1 MKNFSNKYIF
11 LYITALVTVV
21 ALMLTMV
28 SLGLK
33 PLREAN
39 QKVEKA
45 QQILKA
51 AGYGETAK
59 KQALALFDQVTTRQD
74 KDGQEHY
81 RIRCADGSMGQ
92 VIYVKGKGLW
102 GPIWGYIILAEDNN
116 TIKGVVFDHKSET
129 PGLGARITEETFQ
142 QSFCG
147 KKIKDKEGH
156 FVSVRILPKGKEPTV
171 TEEHRVDAI
180 SGATLTSKGVDEMM
194 GQLIINN

>member
-33 PLREAN
+33 PLREDN

-102 GPIWGYIILAEDNN
+102 GPIWGYIILAEDNS

-129 PGLGARITEETFQ
+129 PGLGARITEETF
-142 QSFCG
+142 
-147 KKIKDKEGH
+147 H
-156 FVSVRILPKGKEPTV
+156 RKGKNP
-171 TEEHRVDAI
+171 
-180 SGATLTSKGVDEMM
+180 
-194 GQLIINN
+194 Q